1 MMFRSKIE
9 HYIEQEQLPSAPAS
23 VIVAVSGGADSV
35 ALLHVLVELGYNV
48 CVAHCNFRLRGT
60 ESERDELFVRN
71 LANEW
76 NVPIRI
82 QRFQTRQIAQ
92 TEGISIEMAARRLRY
107 AWFEQLRQKEG
118 ADWIAVA
125 HHLDDSIETLLINLV
140 RGTGIR
146 GLTGIKPRQGR
157 IIRPFLCVFRS
168 EIEQYLTEKRI
179 SFLVDSTNL
188 ENDYIRNRFRN
199 KVIPMLEEIN
209 PAARNSL
216 AKDILH
222 FRAAEKIY
230 DAHIRQLRDQ
240 CLSVMD
246 STVRIDGTRLL
257 AASSCETLLFE
268 WIGEWG
274 FSFSQCTD
282 IIRAL
287 RQKQSG
293 RRFYTKSLEQDRSEV
308 TTHMPPSTKQ
318 VLQENRSIHLIVDRN
333 FVLID
338 TAPKDEHVLS
348 SIPDILH
355 GEEAGKFEI
364 EELNSL
370 PNPTERN
377 PKVAYF
383 DRDTL
388 EFPLTLRRWQC
399 GDMFCPFGMNGKKKK
414 VSDMMVDAKR
424 SLFEKEQQL
433 VMLSGDDIIWVV
445 GLRSDERYRVR
456 ENTKHILKIFEK
468 KDTSF

>member
-222 FRAAEKIY
+222 FRAAEN
-230 DAHIRQLRDQ
+230 LR
-240 CLSVMD
+240 CSY
-246 STVRIDGTRLL
+246 STTQRPMPLRHGLNCPDRWDTP
-257 AASSCETLLFE
+257 SCS
-268 WIGEWG
+268 I
-274 FSFSQCTD
+274 
-282 IIRAL
+282 
-287 RQKQSG
+287 
-293 RRFYTKSLEQDRSEV
+293 
-308 TTHMPPSTKQ
+308 
-318 VLQENRSIHLIVDRN
+318 VL
-333 FVLID
+333 
-338 TAPKDEHVLS
+338 
-348 SIPDILH
+348 
-355 GEEAGKFEI
+355 
-364 EELNSL
+364 
-370 PNPTERN
+370 
-377 PKVAYF
+377 
-383 DRDTL
+383 
-388 EFPLTLRRWQC
+388 
-399 GDMFCPFGMNGKKKK
+399 
-414 VSDMMVDAKR
+414 
-424 SLFEKEQQL
+424 
-433 VMLSGDDIIWVV
+433 
-445 GLRSDERYRVR
+445 
-456 ENTKHILKIFEK
+456 
-468 KDTSF
+468 